1 MTSLFAGLGTALFFA
16 VGMIAAARASRT
28 LPATHVVALSAALAT
43 MIVLPLA
50 FAQGVPELQPTQIL
64 LMLMSGVGNIF
75 GFLCV
80 YTALKHGK
88 VGLVAPIVA
97 TEGGIAAVLASLL
110 GKSVDPIIAFVLLLI
125 VIGIVIGARS
135 PDPEPFPG
143 ERPVFAAVL
152 ATFGA
157 CFFAMGLIAVGFL
170 SGEIPLAWVL
180 LPARLI
186 GVLFFTLPLVLAR
199 RLRVT
204 QPIFGWVVLLAAA
217 DILGMGIFTLGAAVN
232 LPVTMV
238 LASQMAPLAALLA
251 YFLFRERLGRGQII
265 GLVIMVGGVT
275 ILGLLQ

>member
-1 MTSLFAGLGTALFFA
+1 
-16 VGMIAAARASRT
+16 MIAAARASRT
-28 LPATHVVALSAALAT
+28 LPSTHVVALSAALAT

-135 PDPEPFPG
+135 QDPEPFPG

-157 CFFAMGLIAVGFL
+157 CLFAMGLIAVGFL

-186 GVLFFTLPLVLAR
+186 GVLFFTLPLVLAG

-204 QPIFGWVVLLAAA
+204 RPIFGWVVLLAAA

>member
-110 GKSVDPIIAFVLLLI
+110 GKSVDPVIAFVLLLI

-152 ATFGA
+152 ATFSA

-180 LPARLI
+180 LPARLV

-204 QPIFGWVVLLAAA
+204 RPIFGWVVLLAAA